1 MADMRFNTN
10 DYIVVRAL
18 GKIFVLMCLYI
29 LWLVCSIP
37 VITVGAST
45 TALYTVV
52 LKMVKNEEGYILK
65 DFLKAFKSNFKQSTI
80 AWIMILMIGIIC
92 WVDQQIVSQIAEPMG
107 MMMNVAVFIVGFIV
121 LAVTI
126 YIFPLIARYENTLRA
141 ALKNAVLISI
151 ARLPYT
157 LLMMTVLVA
166 AIIVSMWN
174 GYIFMIAIT
183 IWCFIGVSAVA
194 YINSCI
200 LRRVF
205 LIFETNE
212 DKTEEEGAE

>member
-1 MADMRFNTN
+1 MRFNIN
-10 DYIVVRAL
+10 DNIVVRAL
-18 GKIFVLMCLYI
+18 GKIFDLMCLNI

-126 YIFPLIARYENTLRA
+126 YIFPGMRTLCARR
-141 ALKNAVLISI
+141 
-151 ARLPYT
+151 
-157 LLMMTVLVA
+157 
-166 AIIVSMWN
+166 
-174 GYIFMIAIT
+174 
-183 IWCFIGVSAVA
+183 
-194 YINSCI
+194 
-200 LRRVF
+200 
-205 LIFETNE
+205 
-212 DKTEEEGAE
+212 

>member
-1 MADMRFNTN
+1 MRFNIN
-10 DYIVVRAL
+10 DNIVVRAL
-18 GKIFVLMCLYI
+18 GKIFDLMCLNI

-65 DFLKAFKSNFKQSTI
+65 DFFYFFKSNFKQSTI

>member
-1 MADMRFNTN
+1 M
-10 DYIVVRAL
+10 VRAL
-18 GKIFVLMCLYI
+18 GKIFDLMCLNI

-141 ALKNAVLISI
+141 ALKNAVLIST

>member
-1 MADMRFNTN
+1 M
-10 DYIVVRAL
+10 VRAL
-18 GKIFVLMCLYI
+18 GKIFDLMCLNI

>member
-1 MADMRFNTN
+1 
-10 DYIVVRAL
+10 
-18 GKIFVLMCLYI
+18 
-29 LWLVCSIP
+29 
-37 VITVGAST
+37 
-45 TALYTVV
+45 
-52 LKMVKNEEGYILK
+52 
-65 DFLKAFKSNFKQSTI
+65 
-80 AWIMILMIGIIC
+80 MILMIGIIC